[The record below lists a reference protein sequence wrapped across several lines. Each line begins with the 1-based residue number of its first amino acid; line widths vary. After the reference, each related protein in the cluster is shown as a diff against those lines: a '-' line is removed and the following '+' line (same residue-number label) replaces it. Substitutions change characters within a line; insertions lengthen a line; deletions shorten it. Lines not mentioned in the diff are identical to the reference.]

1 MKKENDIETTRTHW
15 ELGKV
20 LEDET
25 SETIETFN
33 LLSSALSA
41 LIECEDESAFIDLWT
56 CEENYQR
63 PICLDQT
70 FKKKDVL
77 AIINGEFVSEE

>member
-1 MKKENDIETTRTHW
+1 MMT
-15 ELGKV
+15 
-20 LEDET
+20 
-25 SETIETFN
+25 
-33 LLSSALSA
+33 
-41 LIECEDESAFIDLWT
+41 IECEDESAFIDLWT